1 MAVENKSYFEL
12 QEFDL
17 GIFSIEDKEK
27 SISDKLNDKLGI
39 EKVKSKFL
47 SIESKLSE
55 LSKVQTRINQLI
67 DQNSNEI
74 NQLNTTLYSGKIRNN
89 KESEAIEI
97 EIQNKTSEIESY
109 KAKNQKLLENLSKLN
124 EIKDSFQLKI
134 FSLEEKWINSEKK
147 LKNDLEILINEKSKL
162 NEKRTNLLQKL
173 DPKILKLYETFISK
187 NRTNGISKL
196 ENRISTCCKIELP
209 NAFIEKIKKSEIPI
223 ICNCGKSLISE

>member
-39 EKVKSKFL
+39 EEVKSKFL

-55 LSKVQTRINQLI
+55 LSKVQIRINQLI

-97 EIQNKTSEIESY
+97 EIRNKTSEIESY

-209 NAFIEKIKKSEIPI
+209 NAFI
-223 ICNCGKSLISE
+223 

>member
-1 MAVENKSYFEL
+1 MAVENKSYFDL

-39 EKVKSKFL
+39 EEVKSKFL

-55 LSKVQTRINQLI
+55 LSKVQIRINQLI

-97 EIQNKTSEIESY
+97 EIRNKTSEIESY
-109 KAKNQKLLENLSKLN
+109 KTKNQKLLENLSKLN

-134 FSLEEKWINSEKK
+134 FSLEEKWINSEK
-147 LKNDLEILINEKSKL
+147 
-162 NEKRTNLLQKL
+162 
-173 DPKILKLYETFISK
+173 
-187 NRTNGISKL
+187 
-196 ENRISTCCKIELP
+196 
-209 NAFIEKIKKSEIPI
+209 
-223 ICNCGKSLISE
+223 